1 MRVQMSREQVTLAKV
16 GVASLCIGAGLGYLV
31 ARRRFDRDVDTV
43 IKLRDVIDEAEAEE
57 SKKTLAKWSE
67 IPFTHENVRVGTVTR
82 VVDTDDGISVE
93 GVITDPDI
101 AASFVAPD
109 TSGVTIKKDPVRMG
123 EEFAQAVSRHSA
135 AHDNDIPE
143 PTEPERKNIWREP
156 EWDVA
161 EEMAN
166 RTTDAPYTLHANEYH
181 NREKGYVQTTLYW
194 YTDRILADEN
204 HAIIYN
210 VGDVTGKLEFGRGSG
225 DPDTVYIRN
234 DKLRGEYEVVRVNDS
249 YEHTV
254 YGAQAEEQAEQ
265 DDLRHSSTIRRFRA
279 VD

>member
-1 MRVQMSREQVTLAKV
+1 MRIQMTREQVTLAKV

-31 ARRRFDRDVDTV
+31 ARRRFDRDIDAGFKVLNTV
-43 IKLRDVIDEAEAEE
+43 RQ
-57 SKKTLAKWSE
+57 E
-67 IPFTHENVRVGTVTR
+67 IPFTHENVRIGTVTK
-82 VVDTDDGISVE
+82 VTGDDYGLSVE
-93 GVITDPDI
+93 GIITDPETKSLLSADLTGI
-101 AASFVAPD
+101 S
-109 TSGVTIKKDPVRMG
+109 IKDDPRRLG
-123 EEFAQAVSRHSA
+123 EEFAGSVTKAMEPHRRPPYED
-135 AHDNDIPE
+135 AHIPE
-143 PTEPERKNIWREP
+143 DDEPKRKNIWQEP

-166 RTTDAPYTLHANEYH
+166 RTTDAPYTLHSNEYH

-194 YTDRILADEN
+194 YNDHILADEN

>member
-1 MRVQMSREQVTLAKV
+1 MRIQMTREQVTLAKV

-43 IKLRDVIDEAEAEE
+43 IKFRDIIDEAEAED
-57 SKKTLAKWSE
+57 WSE
-67 IPFTHENVRVGTVTR
+67 IPFTHENVRIGTVTK
-82 VVDTDDGISVE
+82 VVDTDDGINVE
-93 GVITDPDI
+93 GIITDPEVK
-101 AASFVAPD
+101 SFLAPD
-109 TSGVTIKKDPVRMG
+109 LTGISIKDDPRRLG
-123 EEFAQAVSRHSA
+123 EEFAESVTKATEPQRRPLHEATHT
-135 AHDNDIPE
+135 PE
-143 PTEPERKNIWREP
+143 LDEPERKNIWREP

-181 NREKGYVQTTLYW
+181 NRETGYVQTTLYW

-225 DPDTVYIRN
+225 DPDMVYIRN

-254 YGAQAEEQAEQ
+254 YGAQAEEKAEQ
-265 DDLRHSSTIRRFRA
+265 DDLRHSSTVRRFRV